1 MEQCPRALT
10 LQESREIAGV
20 RRIWLAYAVLA
31 IGLLVFGCTQSVR
44 FPSAS
49 SQQRD
54 MLVSSLYRP
63 AGDGPF
69 PALVLL
75 HGCSGL
81 GENALRW
88 ASWLKDE
95 GYVALVVDSF
105 YPRHIS
111 NICGPQ
117 GWMTLGVGDRVWD
130 ALGALTYLRSL
141 PFVERDRIG
150 VMGWS
155 HGGATALRASGK
167 RLQPPDGGFRVA
179 VAFYPSCSG
188 NLSNDSIPVLL
199 LLGELDDWTPAEPCV
214 EIAKRLSQE
223 GAPVLWTVY
232 PKAYHGFDV
241 QRRGRVYLGHY
252 LDYNPWA
259 TSDSEGRIR
268 TFLAQYLR
276 RVL

>member
-1 MEQCPRALT
+1 MAVVSRVWIGYGVLGLAL
-10 LQESREIAGV
+10 
-20 RRIWLAYAVLA
+20 LAV
-31 IGLLVFGCTQSVR
+31 GCTHHVR

-49 SQQRD
+49 SQQQD
-54 MLVSSLYRP
+54 MLVGSLYRP
-63 AGDGPF
+63 EGDGPF

-105 YPRHIS
+105 LPRHIS

-117 GWMTLGVGDRVWD
+117 GWLTLGVSERVWD
-130 ALGALTYLRSL
+130 AFGALAYLRSL

-150 VMGWS
+150 VIGWS
-155 HGGATALRASGK
+155 HGGMTALRAGTK
-167 RLQPPDGGFRVA
+167 LLQPSDGGFRVA
-179 VAFYPSCSG
+179 VAFYPGCSG
-188 NLSNDSIPVLL
+188 NLSNDTIPVLL

-214 EIAKRLSQE
+214 QIAKHLHQE
-223 GAPVLWTVY
+223 GATVLWTVY
-232 PKAYHGFDV
+232 PKAYHAFDV
-241 QRRGRVYLGHY
+241 QRPSRVYLGHY

-259 TSDSEGRIR
+259 ANDAEERLRS
-268 TFLAQYLR
+268 FLAQHLR
-276 RVL
+276 